1 MAPID
6 QGLPSS
12 SKPRPPQVEVEP
24 YRADWH
30 KASAKKAVTKPI
42 AETEDNK
49 VGENIQY
56 FYSEE
61 YKRRWSSG
69 STRRRRRTDRRVIK
83 KVRFSLDNVRVQSA
97 YLPSN
102 QFRFPTK
109 KERQEWAV
117 LRPRKRNHIEEKS
130 TTGANPTTKKKKNK
144 RKQKKKKKDEDK
156 DHTPNLKGEAINNTE
171 QKSVNENET
180 VDKQLTEERRVNI
193 VLNDPNLGFLLQ
205 PVAGRYKAMVAQ
217 VTKHLM
223 ETEKLYPGMRV
234 CSIENK
240 PISPTCSF
248 AEVQA
253 MIEQLKTPTLIG
265 FVDVY
270 KNRCKICLR
279 GFLKYDQMVVHMAE
293 HKQQQQHPEVEQVD
307 QRKRWLMNLQMQ
319 NPLMYQQYVIQHQ
332 ISRLQAHIESI
343 KPNPALQA
351 QRLQAEAHMD
361 LLKNQLIS
369 LSHQQR
375 TSMLQKQQGP
385 GLRSQG
391 QASSSLGAF
400 EMSTTENTASTAT
413 TSHNPQLTNTSRTSD
428 VLSGA
433 KMQQVNSEQATS
445 AANINNTSAGHLESK
460 PTNKD
465 DARED
470 RNIQIALS
478 QLAALKQIYTRS
490 PQTAIAQLAG
500 LLQMA
505 EKNEVAVSQLR
516 NLQEAAKRDAE
527 LAGLFTN
534 LQKTAFS
541 VLQRHIARQK
551 VSKENASQLQ
561 EPSKVQALKR
571 NEKKPKKN

>member
-1 MAPID
+1 MAPLD
-6 QGLPSS
+6 QSLPSS
-12 SKPRPPQVEVEP
+12 SKPRPPQVEIEP
-24 YRADWH
+24 YGADLP
-30 KASAKKAVTKPI
+30 KASAKKAVTNPV

-49 VGENIQY
+49 VGDNIQY

-61 YKRRWSSG
+61 YKRRWSSD

-83 KVRFSLDNVRVQSA
+83 KVRFSLDNLRVQSA
-97 YLPSN
+97 YSPSN

-109 KERQEWAV
+109 RELQEWAV
-117 LRPRKRNHIEEKS
+117 LRPRKRNHIEEK
-130 TTGANPTTKKKKNK
+130 TPMEANPTTKKKKNK
-144 RKQKKKKKDEDK
+144 RKKKKKKNEDEDF
-156 DHTPNLKGEAINNTE
+156 TPDLQGKVINNTE
-171 QKSVNENET
+171 QKSVNENEA
-180 VDKQLTEERRVNI
+180 VDKQLGEERRVNI
-193 VLNDPNLGFLLQ
+193 VFNDPNLGFLLQ

-240 PISPTCSF
+240 PISPSCSL
-248 AEVQA
+248 ADVQA

-270 KNRCKICLR
+270 KHRCKICLR
-279 GFLKYDQMVVHMAE
+279 GFLKHDQMALHMAE
-293 HKQQQQHPEVEQVD
+293 HKQQQPPEVEQID

-332 ISRLQAHIESI
+332 ISRVQAHIETI
-343 KPNPALQA
+343 KSNPALQT
-351 QRLQAEAHMD
+351 QRLQAEAHID

-385 GLRSQG
+385 GPRNQG
-391 QASSSLGAF
+391 QAASFQGIS
-400 EMSTTENTASTAT
+400 EMSPTENIALAAT
-413 TSHNPQLTNTSRTSD
+413 TARSNSQLTNTSRTAD
-428 VLSGA
+428 VSSTAQLQKA
-433 KMQQVNSEQATS
+433 NSEQASNAT
-445 AANINNTSAGHLESK
+445 NINNTSVGHLEGQ
-460 PTNKD
+460 PTNKE

-527 LAGLFTN
+527 LAGLFSN

-551 VSKENASQLQ
+551 VSKENAPQLQ
-561 EPSKVQALKR
+561 GPSNVQALKR
-571 NEKKPKKN
+571 NQKKPKQN